1 MISRGYKVFLMKM
14 DTSLRYALGT
24 RVWQALSSC
33 IILLLILKGTQP
45 SEQGL
50 YYTFASLAN
59 LQFFFELGLS
69 FVILQSTPHYFKSI
83 TWGVRGALLGPKS
96 ELATLLAFMQKS
108 IRIYAVLAA
117 LFVLVMVPLGL
128 VFFSMKQDLHGA
140 TIPVAWVL
148 LVLGMTVNLLCA
160 PWLAVLEGSGKVT
173 EIYRFRLKQLIV
185 ANILAWV
192 VFFLT
197 NALFIIVVNTW
208 ITALTTV
215 GWLIWTHRPFLR
227 MVADAMFKPVFFSWR
242 REMWPMQ
249 WRIAVSWISGYF
261 LNQIFTPLLYYYKG
275 AVVSGQM
282 GISLS
287 LATMLG
293 LFSITWV
300 TVRSPKMGA
309 LAAQSDRKNLDRIFL
324 TAFWQS
330 TFIFILGALSMLGL
344 GFVLREHAMM
354 TRFLPWFEM
363 AVLLL
368 GYLFVHIIGGLSLY
382 LRAHRIELFMPLS
395 VVGAALITISA
406 WYGAVHYG
414 SLGVVW
420 SILIVNACYGFPSA
434 WWLWVKFKQ
443 KWRDNDDQQ
452 DDESKAYDQH
462 SNLESS

>member
-1 MISRGYKVFLMKM
+1 MISRGYNVFLMKM

-83 TWGVRGALLGPKS
+83 TWGARGALLGPKS

-140 TIPVAWVL
+140 TISVAWVL

-185 ANILAWV
+185 ANILAWI

-227 MVADAMFKPVFFSWR
+227 MVADAMFKPVSFSWR

-275 AVVSGQM
+275 SVVSGQM

-330 TFIFILGALSMLGL
+330 TFIFILGGLSMLGL